1 MQKMKESFV
10 VKVIAYILILL
21 CMMVT
26 VFSGI
31 LIYIN
36 ASNQWYTMGKDACL
50 HDIYKE
56 TLNYACYQLD
66 YAVESNETETVTS
79 EETTIEDENG
89 NVEKSSSESY
99 DLKSLGD
106 TEEELLYGER
116 DADGFAY
123 TITKPEKDQSGNVST
138 VTVREVHPELV
149 KYAKE
154 SNDFLTDNIVHND
167 MTISVYMIKD
177 PDAGN
182 LPDTVFMKYRS
193 LEKIY
198 KYRVEAIVA
207 AAVCS
212 IMALCLFIFMV
223 TTVGRCK
230 REDER
235 SILAKTPAEIVLLL
249 ACIAVMVTLE
259 AAFGSNYE
267 NNFDMLCTAVAA
279 ATLVITSIA
288 LGVVLFLVIKLRN
301 HNLWSSSIL
310 CLLYRIIKWTAG
322 HAKRFFGG
330 FPLVWKTVLV
340 VTVILLFN
348 LAALGIM
355 SGAAWFLWAGAIF
368 VMAVLTAQKMK
379 RLKDGGRHLAEG
391 DLSYQIDT
399 AGLRGDLLEHTENLN
414 HIREGISAAVEE
426 QMKSERFRNE
436 LITNVSHDIKTPL
449 TSIINYVDPVFP

>member
-1 MQKMKESFV
+1 
-10 VKVIAYILILL
+10 
-21 CMMVT
+21 
-26 VFSGI
+26 
-31 LIYIN
+31 
-36 ASNQWYTMGKDACL
+36 
-50 HDIYKE
+50 
-56 TLNYACYQLD
+56 
-66 YAVESNETETVTS
+66 
-79 EETTIEDENG
+79 
-89 NVEKSSSESY
+89 
-99 DLKSLGD
+99 
-106 TEEELLYGER
+106 
-116 DADGFAY
+116 
-123 TITKPEKDQSGNVST
+123 
-138 VTVREVHPELV
+138 
-149 KYAKE
+149 
-154 SNDFLTDNIVHND
+154 
-167 MTISVYMIKD
+167 
-177 PDAGN
+177 
-182 LPDTVFMKYRS
+182 
-193 LEKIY
+193 
-198 KYRVEAIVA
+198 
-207 AAVCS
+207 
-212 IMALCLFIFMV
+212 
-223 TTVGRCK
+223 
-230 REDER
+230 
-235 SILAKTPAEIVLLL
+235 
-249 ACIAVMVTLE
+249 MVTLE

-399 AGLRGDLLEHTENLN
+399 AGLRGDLLEHAENLN

-449 TSIINYVDPVFP
+449 TSIILSLIHI